1 MVCIYCSNET
11 KVINSRP
18 QKRLNRVWRR
28 RTCVN
33 CGTTFTSI
41 EAVDLSGNVTVKNN
55 KALEPFQ
62 RDKLLLSI
70 YDSLKHRKSALSDAT
85 GLTDTVI
92 SALYPLMQNAVIQ
105 KLDIVQ
111 AATKTLRRFDKAAA
125 TYYQAFH
132 PGE

>member
-1 MVCIYCSNET
+1 
-11 KVINSRP
+11 
-18 QKRLNRVWRR
+18 
-28 RTCVN
+28 VN

>member
-1 MVCIYCSNET
+1 M
-11 KVINSRP
+11 
-18 QKRLNRVWRR
+18 
-28 RTCVN
+28 N

-41 EAVDLSGNVTVKNN
+41 EAVDLGGSVTVKNN

-85 GLTDTVI
+85 GLTDTI
-92 SALYPLMQNAVIQ
+92 IYKLYPHMQDAVI
-105 KLDIVQ
+105 DRGNIIETV
-111 AATKTLRRFDKAAA
+111 TEVLRRFDKAAA
-125 TYYQAFH
+125 TYYRSFH